1 LRLAKLALV
10 AAGSCAGLALVLGAA
25 TPRGRQTP
33 PPPPPPPPPPGV
45 TLTLDTK
52 APDHGWKVKLVNGG
66 TETIRIVADA
76 RLLSFDV
83 TNAGHDFHCTLPAD
97 MTPTTDTE
105 HTLVVPPNRSWS
117 AEIDPAMYCFS
128 AAQTAALAPGAT
140 VTANFGFA
148 AIQSGAYRPPYAVTP
163 VVANDAGAQPARRIS
178 APVVTLAAPPQ
189 LDAGVTL
196 PLDASITT
204 NPANAYPVK
213 LKVSLP
219 ERLDVSRAFE
229 QSVTV
234 SITNEGDRPV
244 RTLITP
250 PTIGF
255 AVELPSGRLVRCG
268 ADTAVS
274 AFAELVS
281 TLAPRGRT
289 AQSIDIGALCG
300 VYMRRPG
307 LYRVRPRLDTHLVAA
322 PPGSTTFWSGE
333 SLGTPMLMR
342 IRAGEDP
349 MPAPRLDPAPGPPQ
363 NSAAK

>member
-1 LRLAKLALV
+1 M
-10 AAGSCAGLALVLGAA
+10 
-25 TPRGRQTP
+25 
-33 PPPPPPPPPPGV
+33 
-45 TLTLDTK
+45 TLSLDAK
-52 APDHGWKVKLVNGG
+52 APDHGWTVKLVNGG
-66 TETIRIVADA
+66 TDSIRLVADP

-83 TNAGHDFHCTLPAD
+83 TNAGHDQHCTLPAD

-117 AEIDPAMYCFS
+117 AAIDPAMYCFTS
-128 AAQTAALAPGAT
+128 AQTAALAPGAT

-148 AIQSGAYRPPYAVTP
+148 AGAYRPPWALTP
-163 VVANDAGAQPARRIS
+163 VAGSDAGAQPARRIS
-178 APVVTLAAPPQ
+178 APVVTLAAPPE
-189 LDAGVTL
+189 LDAGATTL

-213 LKVSLP
+213 LKVSIP

-268 ADTAVS
+268 ADTAVT
-274 AFAELVS
+274 AFPELVS
-281 TLAPRGRT
+281 SLAPRGRT

-300 VYMRRPG
+300 VYMRHAG
-307 LYRVRPRLDTHLVAA
+307 LYRVRARLDTHLVAP

-333 SLGTPMLMR
+333 SLGLPMLMR
-342 IRAGEDP
+342 VRAGEDP
-349 MPAPRLDPAPGPPQ
+349 MPAPRLDPAPLAQ
-363 NSAAK
+363 ISAAK

>member
-1 LRLAKLALV
+1 VNRAKMVVAV
-10 AAGSCAGLALVLGAA
+10 AAACAGSLLVLAFSVGAA
-25 TPRGRQTP
+25 TPLGRTSPLP
-33 PPPPPPPPPPGV
+33 PPPPPPPNV
-45 TLTLDTK
+45 ALSLDAK
-52 APDHGWKVKLVNGG
+52 APDHGWIVKLTNGG
-66 TETIRIVADA
+66 TDAIRIVADP

-83 TNAGHDFHCTLPAD
+83 TNAGHDQHCTLPAD

-105 HTLVVPPNRSWS
+105 RTLVVPAGRSWS
-117 AEIDPAMYCFS
+117 VEIDPALYCFTS
-128 AAQTAALAPGAT
+128 AQTAALAPGAT
-140 VTANFGFA
+140 VSANFGFA
-148 AIQSGAYRPPYAVTP
+148 AGAYRPPFAVTP
-163 VVANDAGAQPARRIS
+163 ISDAGAQPARRIS
-178 APVVTLAAPPQ
+178 ATVVTLAAAFSSLAS
-189 LDAGVTL
+189 LDAGATL

-204 NPANAYPVK
+204 NPVNAYPVK

-234 SITNEGDRPV
+234 SITNEGDRPLH
-244 RTLITP
+244 TLITP

-281 TLAPRGRT
+281 TLAPHGRT

-300 VYMRRPG
+300 VYMRHAG
-307 LYRVRPRLDTHLVAA
+307 LYRVRPRLDTHLVAP
-322 PPGSTTFWSGE
+322 PPGTTTFWSGE
-333 SLGTPMLMR
+333 SLGPPMLMR

-349 MPAPRLDPAPGPPQ
+349 LPPPRLDPAQ
-363 NSAAK
+363 NKP

>member
-1 LRLAKLALV
+1 LRRAKIAFVVV
-10 AAGSCAGLALVLGAA
+10 ASCAGSLLVLGAA
-25 TPRGRQTP
+25 TPRGKLAT
-33 PPPPPPPPPPGV
+33 PPPPPPPPGV
-45 TLTLDTK
+45 TLSLDTK
-52 APDHGWKVKLVNGG
+52 APDHGWTVKLVNGG
-66 TETIRIVADA
+66 TEAIRIVADP

-83 TNAGHDFHCTLPAD
+83 SSAGHDLHCTLPAD

-105 HTLVVPPNRSWS
+105 RTLVVPPNRSWS
-117 AEIDPAMYCFS
+117 AEIDPAMYCFTS
-128 AAQTAALAPGAT
+128 AQTAALAPGAT

-178 APVVTLAAPPQ
+178 APVVTLAAPQQ
-189 LDAGVTL
+189 LDAGAPAL

-204 NPANAYPVK
+204 NPVNGYPVK
-213 LKVSLP
+213 LKVTLP

-229 QSVTV
+229 QTVTV

-244 RTLITP
+244 RSLITP

-268 ADTAVS
+268 ADAAVTA
-274 AFAELVS
+274 FPELVS

-300 VYMRRPG
+300 VYMRRAG
-307 LYRVRPRLDTHLVAA
+307 LYRVRGRLDTHLVAA
-322 PPGSTTFWSGE
+322 PPGGSTFWSGE
-333 SLGTPMLMR
+333 SLGPPMLMR
-342 IRAGEDP
+342 VRNGDDP
-349 MPAPRLDPAPGPPQ
+349 MPAPRLDPAPTPQ
-363 NSAAK
+363 NSASK

>member
-1 LRLAKLALV
+1 
-10 AAGSCAGLALVLGAA
+10 
-25 TPRGRQTP
+25 
-33 PPPPPPPPPPGV
+33 
-45 TLTLDTK
+45 
-52 APDHGWKVKLVNGG
+52 VKLVNGG
-66 TETIRIVADA
+66 TEAFRIVADP

-83 TNAGHDFHCTLPAD
+83 TNAGHDQHCTLPAD

-117 AEIDPAMYCFS
+117 AEIDPAMYCFTS
-128 AAQTAALAPGAT
+128 AQTAALAPGAT

-148 AIQSGAYRPPYAVTP
+148 AGAYRPPYAVTP
-163 VVANDAGAQPARRIS
+163 VAASDAGAQPARRIS
-178 APVVTLAAPPQ
+178 APVVTLAAPPE
-189 LDAGVTL
+189 LDAGATL

-213 LKVSLP
+213 LKVTLP

-244 RTLITP
+244 RSLITP

-274 AFAELVS
+274 AFPELVS

-289 AQSIDIGALCG
+289 AQSIDIGAVCG
-300 VYMRRPG
+300 VFMRKAG
-307 LYRVRPRLDTHLVAA
+307 LYRVRGRLDTHLVAP
-322 PPGSTTFWSGE
+322 PPGSTSFWSGE
-333 SLGTPMLMR
+333 ALGPPMLMR
-342 IRAGEDP
+342 VRAGEDP
-349 MPAPRLDPAPGPPQ
+349 MPAPRLDPAATPQ

>member
-1 LRLAKLALV
+1 MKRAKIALAV
-10 AAGSCAGLALVLGAA
+10 AASCAGLSLVLGAA
-25 TPRGRQTP
+25 TPRGRSTP

-45 TLTLDTK
+45 TLSLDAK
-52 APDHGWKVKLVNGG
+52 APDHGWTVKLVNGG
-66 TETIRIVADA
+66 TDPIRIVADP

-83 TNAGHDFHCTLPAD
+83 TSAGHDQHCTLPAD
-97 MTPTTDTE
+97 ITPTTDTE
-105 HTLVVPPNRSWS
+105 RTLVVPPNRSWS
-117 AEIDPAMYCFS
+117 AEIDPVMYCFAS
-128 AAQTAALAPGAT
+128 AQTAALAPGAT

-148 AIQSGAYRPPYAVTP
+148 AGAYRPPYAVTP
-163 VVANDAGAQPARRIS
+163 IGSDAGVQPARRIS
-178 APVVTLAAPPQ
+178 APVVTLAAPPE
-189 LDAGVTL
+189 LDAGATTL

-204 NPANAYPVK
+204 NPANGYPVK
-213 LKVSLP
+213 LKVALP

-268 ADTAVS
+268 ADTVVS
-274 AFAELVS
+274 AFPELVS

-289 AQSIDIGALCG
+289 AQSIDIGAVCG
-300 VYMRRPG
+300 IYMRRAG
-307 LYRVRPRLDTHLVAA
+307 LYRVRARLDTHLVAP
-322 PPGSTTFWSGE
+322 PPGSITFWSGE
-333 SLGTPMLMR
+333 ALGPPMLMR
-342 IRAGEDP
+342 VRAGEEP
-349 MPAPRLDPAPGPPQ
+349 MPAPRLDPAPIAQ